1 MELDGKMA
9 EKLDDLFFLKED
21 QKLIDQLKAMKKL
34 KETKEELKKVSG
46 IENEHI
52 LDKLVELNVRPETLA
67 TLSLVPLIEVAWA
80 DGSLDESEKKAVLSS
95 ADKMGFSKDSGDYQI
110 LQQWMTHKPT
120 KDLLDAWIHYIKGL
134 CEQLSKDET
143 QELKN
148 ELIGHARSIA
158 SASGGLFGIG
168 NKISKAESAM
178 LETLEK
184 AFC

>member
-9 EKLDDLFFLKED
+9 ETLDDLFFLKED

-80 DGSLDESEKKAVLSS
+80 DGSLDESEKIAVLSS

-120 KDLLDAWIHYIKGL
+120 KDLLDAWVHYIKGL
-134 CEQLSKDET
+134 CEQLSKDEAL
-143 QELKN
+143 ELKN

-158 SASGGLFGIG
+158 SASGGFLGLG
-168 NKISKAESAM
+168 NKISKAENAM
-178 LETLEK
+178 LDTLEK

>member
-9 EKLDDLFFLKED
+9 ETLDDLFFLKED
-21 QKLIDQLKAMKKL
+21 QKLINQLKAMKKL

-46 IENEHI
+46 IDNEHI

-80 DGSLDESEKKAVLSS
+80 DGSLDESEKSAILSS
-95 ADKMGFSKDSGDYQI
+95 ADKMGFSKESSDYQI
-110 LQQWMTHKPT
+110 LVQWMTHKPT
-120 KDLLDAWIHYIKGL
+120 KELLDAWVHYIKGL
-134 CEQLSKDET
+134 CEQLTKDEVL
-143 QELKN
+143 ELKN
-148 ELIGHARSIA
+148 DLIGHARLIA
-158 SASGGLFGIG
+158 AASGGFLGLG
-168 NKISKAESAM
+168 SKISKSESAM